1 MPTASDAILSRSVI
15 SAAWKNAALVRYC
28 TSRCGWNS
36 ITADITSDQN
46 AELAAGRFH
55 FLISAA

>member
-1 MPTASDAILSRSVI
+1 MLSQNVITAP
-15 SAAWKNAALVRYC
+15 WKKSALVRYC
-28 TSRCGWNS
+28 TSSCGWNS
-36 ITADITSDQN
+36 FTRASRDQN